1 MNRKSKT
8 ALILIVLVAAL
19 PALALAQEKPA
30 DTMQLVVEKI
40 RADKKLLVATN
51 MELTE
56 AEAKGFWP
64 VYNRY
69 QDELFLLRQRT
80 AKLIGDYA
88 AVYAKMTDDKAKI
101 LLDDYMTIETL
112 GVKLRQTY
120 LPELL
125 KVLPAVKVAR
135 YIQIE
140 NKINAALMYELAGQI
155 PLIKD
160 APKP

>member
-1 MNRKSKT
+1 M
-8 ALILIVLVAAL
+8 ALILIALAVAL
-19 PALALAQEKPA
+19 PALVMAQEKPA
-30 DTMQLVVEKI
+30 DTMQLVVEKV

-51 MELTE
+51 MELSE

-64 VYNRY
+64 VYDRY

-80 AKLIGDYA
+80 ARLIGDYA
-88 AVYAKMTDDKAKI
+88 AVYANMTDDKAKT
-101 LLDDYMTIETL
+101 LLDELLTIEAL
-112 GVKLRQTY
+112 GVKLRETY

-140 NKINAALMYELAGQI
+140 NKINAALMYELADRI
-155 PLIKD
+155 PLVKD
-160 APKP
+160 ASK

>member
-1 MNRKSKT
+1 MNWKSKT
-8 ALILIVLVAAL
+8 ALILIALVVAL
-19 PALALAQEKPA
+19 PALALAQEKPT

-51 MELTE
+51 MELSE

-88 AVYAKMTDDKAKI
+88 AGYAKMTDDKAKT
-101 LLDDYMTIETL
+101 LLDDYMAIETL

-125 KVLPAVKVAR
+125 KVLPAVKVVR

-140 NKINAALMYELAGQI
+140 NKINAALMYELASQI
-155 PLIKD
+155 PFIKD

>member
-1 MNRKSKT
+1 MNRKTKM
-8 ALILIVLVAAL
+8 ALILITLAVAL

-40 RADKKLLVATN
+40 RADKKLLVAEN
-51 MELTE
+51 MGLSE

-64 VYNRY
+64 VYDRY

-80 AKLIGDYA
+80 ARLIGDYA
-88 AVYAKMTDDKAKI
+88 AAYANMTEETAKT
-101 LLDDYMTIETL
+101 LLDEYLTIEAL

-120 LPELL
+120 LPKLL
-125 KVLPAVKVAR
+125 KLLPAVKVVR

-140 NKINAALMYELAGQI
+140 NKINAALMYELGGQI

-160 APKP
+160 ASK